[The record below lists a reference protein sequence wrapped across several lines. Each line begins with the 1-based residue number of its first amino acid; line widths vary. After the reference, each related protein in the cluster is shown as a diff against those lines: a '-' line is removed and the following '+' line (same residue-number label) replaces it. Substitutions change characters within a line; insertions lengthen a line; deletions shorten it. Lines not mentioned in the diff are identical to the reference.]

1 MVKNSDYLWTFV
13 VTGASEINAVNSTKR
28 ILTYAKTL
36 TSEHDEI
43 FQCMKNIE
51 FVGFNISRKTLAKQL
66 GIELSTK
73 TFEIYATPVFEDR
86 KSKIL
91 EIEIELR
98 DKLNIP
104 DFLTTEMMINFLG
117 AIQIKQPINA

>member
-1 MVKNSDYLWTFV
+1 M
-13 VTGASEINAVNSTKR
+13 
-28 ILTYAKTL
+28 TYAKTL

-51 FVGFNISRKTLAKQL
+51 FVGFNISRITLAKQL

-73 TFEIYATPVFEDR
+73 TFEINATPVFEDR

-104 DFLTTEMMINFLG
+104 DFWTTEMMINFLG
-117 AIQIKQPINA
+117 AIQIKQPNNV

>member
-1 MVKNSDYLWTFV
+1 
-13 VTGASEINAVNSTKR
+13 
-28 ILTYAKTL
+28 
-36 TSEHDEI
+36 
-43 FQCMKNIE
+43 MKNIE
-51 FVGFNISRKTLAKQL
+51 FVDFNIFRKTLAEQL

-73 TFEIYATPVFEDR
+73 IFEIYATPVFEDR